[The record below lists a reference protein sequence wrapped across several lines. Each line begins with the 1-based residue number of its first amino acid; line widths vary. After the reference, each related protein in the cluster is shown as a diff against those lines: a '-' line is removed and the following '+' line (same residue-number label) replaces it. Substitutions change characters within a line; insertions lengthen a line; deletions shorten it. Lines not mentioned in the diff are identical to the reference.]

1 MDYSPRFNEAAAQ
14 ILADLIQERTGL
26 IYENSR
32 TELMIDR
39 LTPLVIDRGLDS
51 FLDYYYLLKYDSGS
65 EKEWR
70 KVETALAVNETYF
83 WREQDQIEAAAN
95 IIIPQLQQARPGVP
109 VRVWHAGCATGEE
122 PYSLAIALQRA
133 NRFLDSEIEISATDL
148 NQEALARARAGIYRL
163 RSFRSMPQP
172 IFDAYFTKISN
183 QQFLLADDIRAKVHF
198 SHLNLVDQKVMALK
212 RNYDIIFCRNVFIY
226 FAPAAIKQVGD
237 SFYDALNFPGYLFV
251 AAAESLLRFTTRF
264 DFTEIGG
271 VLAYM
276 KSDGAYQAGNR
287 R

>member
-1 MDYSPRFNEAAAQ
+1 MSQLPRLNEAAAQ

-26 IYENSR
+26 NYENSR
-32 TELMIDR
+32 TDLMIDR
-39 LTPLVIDRGLDS
+39 LTPLIIDRGLDS
-51 FLDYYYLLKYDSGS
+51 FLDYYYFLKYDGQS

-70 KVETALAVNETYF
+70 KVEAALAVNETYF
-83 WREQDQIEAAAN
+83 WREHDQVDAAAN
-95 IIIPQLQQARPGVP
+95 IIIPKLQQARPGVP

-122 PYSLAIALQRA
+122 PYSLAIALHRA

-148 NQEALARARAGIYRL
+148 NQEALARARAGIYRA
-163 RSFRSMPQP
+163 RSFRALPQP
-172 IFDAYFTKISN
+172 IFDAYFTQTSN
-183 QQFLLADDIRAKVHF
+183 NQFLLSDDIRGKVHF

-226 FAPAAIKQVGD
+226 FAPAAINQVVAN
-237 SFYDALNFPGYLFV
+237 FYDALNSPGYLFV

-271 VLAYM
+271 VFTYM
-276 KSDGAYQAGNR
+276 KSDDDQQVG
-287 R
+287 